1 MIGICRHHH
10 IGVLCGGG
18 TNAKTLSS
26 VKVLG
31 SGTRRLHF
39 SSPHEFNQHFR
50 EPLKVLGL
58 SQMETVSSRTAQFFI
73 SIVCFALARLSL
85 WFDLGYTGPV

>member
-1 MIGICRHHH
+1 MIGICGHHH

-18 TNAKTLSS
+18 TNAEILWSS

-31 SGTRRLHF
+31 YGTRRLHF
-39 SSPHEFNQHFR
+39 SSPHEFNQHFG

-58 SQMETVSSRTAQFFI
+58 SQMETVPSKTA
-73 SIVCFALARLSL
+73 
-85 WFDLGYTGPV
+85 